1 MFGQRHSAHIRTL
14 LRLGAHHV
22 GRQGLQV
29 TVGSRVSTI
38 ETGYAATLFD
48 FCHRV
53 PCGAA
58 CEGSLR

>member
-1 MFGQRHSAHIRTL
+1 
-14 LRLGAHHV
+14 LGAHHV

-58 CEGSLR
+58 GEGSLR